1 MTGVILRSGESLA
14 IVGDV
19 HGCPERLEAAL
30 ADIIPTERRIILI
43 GDYINKGPDSR
54 AVLDLLVEAKSKI
67 GDRLVLLRGNHETAL
82 LETLMEGRINRFLQH
97 RGATTIRSYIPIPG
111 PNILNDFRQTFP
123 HEHLKLLQ
131 STALYA
137 EAPDVFISH
146 AGYRIDNAS
155 SRSEEDLTLGC
166 WDKLRKSANAPRPL
180 VVVGHYVQSS
190 GQPYVSEHLICIDTG
205 CGTIPSA
212 PLTLLR
218 LPERVFHAY

>member
-1 MTGVILRSGESLA
+1 MTGVILRSNESLA
-14 IVGDV
+14 VLGDV
-19 HGCPERLEAAL
+19 HGCPDRLEAAL
-30 ADIIPTERRIILI
+30 ADIISTERRIILI
-43 GDYINKGPDSR
+43 GDYINRGPGSR
-54 AVLDLLVEAKSKI
+54 AVLDLLVEAKSNM
-67 GDRLVLLRGNHETAL
+67 GNRLLLLRGNHESAL
-82 LETLMEGRINRFLQH
+82 LEALINGRVNRFIQH
-97 RGATTIRSYIPIPG
+97 GGTTTIRSYIPTPG

-123 HEHLKLLQ
+123 KDHLNLLK

-137 EAPDVFISH
+137 EAPGVFISH
-146 AGYRIDNAS
+146 AGYRTDNVA

-166 WDKLRKSANAPRPL
+166 WNKLRKSVNAPRPL

-212 PLTLLR
+212 PLTLLK